1 MKVIKRWIVLI
12 AAPLALAIGLGAAGT
27 PTQVVRWESFVG
39 NIRAVAAGAVGSGT
53 GAVQPAGAPWV
64 ATGGTARVD
73 LATGQ
78 LLFQIK
84 GLVLAD
90 TSGVGTPGNNPEVVG
105 TLVCDADGSA
115 SGGNSVLV
123 STPKVTLTA
132 QGEAQF
138 SGSLGTLPAVCSSEP
153 DTAFLVRSVAGP
165 WFAAGIVRTP

>member
-1 MKVIKRWIVLI
+1 MKVPKRWIFLS
-12 AAPLALAIGLGAAGT
+12 AAPLALVIGLGATGT

-39 NIRAVAAGAVGSGT
+39 NIRTVAAGAVGSGT

-64 ATGGTARVD
+64 TTGGVTRVD

-78 LLFQIK
+78 LLFQIE

-90 TSGVGTPGNNPEVVG
+90 TSSVGTPGNNPEVFG

-123 STPKVTLTA
+123 PTPKVPLTA
-132 QGEAQF
+132 QGDAQF

-153 DTAFLVRSVAGP
+153 DIAFLVRSVAGP
-165 WFAAGIVRTP
+165 WFAAAKVRTP